1 MSKQEQLTEYI
12 TGDIVSFIMEDSGLS
27 MIEAMRRLYSSET
40 FAKIN
45 DTETGLYLESPAYVY
60 DIYKNEKEN
69 GRIVQEEV

>member
-69 GRIVQEEV
+69 GRLVQEEV